1 MQMVHAALR
10 VDLGFVCARCICE
23 LCALYD
29 VKVVVCRVAAGVPFC
44 ANRSA
49 LMMLVYVNP

>member
-10 VDLGFVCARCICE
+10 VDLGFVCTRCICE

-29 VKVVVCRVAAGVPFC
+29 VKVVVCRVAAGVPFG

-49 LMMLVYVNP
+49 LMMSVYFNP